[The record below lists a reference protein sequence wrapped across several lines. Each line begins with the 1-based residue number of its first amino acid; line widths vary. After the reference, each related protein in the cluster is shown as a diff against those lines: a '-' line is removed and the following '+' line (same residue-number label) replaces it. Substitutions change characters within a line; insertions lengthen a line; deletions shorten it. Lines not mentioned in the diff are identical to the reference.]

1 MADRDRTTTGVLKLL
16 AFAAFWGWLLVRWV
30 NDWTSGLFFPAGEPL
45 LPIRTLNAI
54 GSTFA
59 GTPIG
64 GFFET
69 LAFIAPFLPRLAGGV
84 WLTVVLTV
92 GGIAL
97 GFVIA
102 VPLAAARVYGHYSRY
117 LSVAYIELI
126 RGTPLLAQLFVLYYG
141 TNLSTYIREFPGIG
155 QGIVPP
161 QAVWVALI
169 GFTINSAAYQA
180 EYIRG
185 AIQSVE
191 PGQLRAARAVGLDQL
206 SGIRYVVMPQALR
219 YAIPGWS
226 NELVYLIKYSSLAAF
241 ITVPELFNRANSI
254 ASSNFR
260 YTTLFVTAGAIY
272 LCIVITAS
280 NIMSRV
286 EQHVAIPGLT
296 VTKGR

>member
-1 MADRDRTTTGVLKLL
+1 MADRDRTPVGVLKLI
-16 AFAAFWGWLLVRWV
+16 AFATFWGWLVVRWV
-30 NDWTSGLFFPAGEPL
+30 NDWTGGILFPVGEPL
-45 LPIRTLNAI
+45 LPIRTLDAI
-54 GSTFA
+54 GRAFA

-69 LAFIAPFLPRLAGGV
+69 FEFIAPFLPRLAGGV

-102 VPLAAARVYGHYSRY
+102 VPLAAARVYGHYTRY

-141 TNLSTYIREFPGIG
+141 TKLSIYVREFPGIG

-185 AIQSVE
+185 AIQSVDT
-191 PGQLRAARAVGLDQL
+191 GQLQAARAIGLDKL

-226 NELVYLIKYSSLAAF
+226 NELIYLIKYSSLAAF
-241 ITVPELFNRANSI
+241 ITVPELFNRVNSI

-260 YTTLFVTAGAIY
+260 YTTLFVTAGVIY
-272 LCIVITAS
+272 LCIVLTAS
-280 NIMSRV
+280 NVMSRV
-286 EQHVAIPGLT
+286 EDYVAIPGLSASE
-296 VTKGR
+296 GR